1 MPNSSVFS
9 SPSYRAKL
17 PKTTFPMTQEI
28 DFSSVAGTLTP
39 VFMDFLHPG
48 EKVSGSAEMFTRT
61 NELQTAAF
69 AKIDE
74 YIEYF
79 FVPAMKLNQ
88 VFGEWFFNIDDRPT
102 ALRPS
107 VLPERANVLP
117 NITYDRLYT
126 YLDNIKSY
134 RSSDS
139 LSSSELTKS
148 ESLIRMMQ
156 HFRYDVYHLFDVDG
170 KEDLIESNVWN
181 FSLVPFQVYQAV
193 YYDYYRDSI
202 WQNNDVEAYNTDDWM
217 TSLTAENISDERLS
231 KIFQMHQR
239 RQNSDYFT
247 GSHPSPLQNATG
259 MLNIDGVRE
268 QALLQLNQWLENS
281 GVSFVFGHGSS
292 SVDNT
297 NVTLQN
303 SIPTNGVGNLSL
315 VGNSESTI
323 GTVVDATLEVTQA
336 RPLNGNWLSVDNQ
349 NILTDTGS
357 INTGGRN
364 IYTGSDGSVIQSILR
379 GQLESGAKVKPVN
392 GVVSGLS
399 VSSLSQALGS
409 LKSSISSVGIRTMF
423 ALEKLAKVT
432 GRAGKHYDDQVYAH
446 YGVKVSSAYSNEVMM
461 IGQQHSTIEIGE
473 VVSPTTV
480 PDGSVAGEI
489 VGKGYGSMKVDKG
502 AKVVDFTAP
511 CHGYFLAV
519 YSAVPRRVY
528 TPTGNPREFSQLYR
542 FDFMQPELMNLGQQP
557 LFGTEVSLT
566 QSWEFPVLSWNWRY
580 MEEKC
585 RVPMAIGALSRFSN
599 TDQTQNGALSD
610 WTIQYPL
617 LNDMAWFRTGLSW
630 TDLLV
635 APTAFN
641 SIMLLQYDYSHQV
654 LGAPG
659 VTNSC
664 EGKVARLFDRDP
676 LFHRLV
682 MKIYKSSYMSTYGE
696 PSID

>member
-170 KEDLIESNVWN
+170 KEDLIVSNVWN

-239 RQNSDYFT
+239 RQNSDYYT

-281 GVSFVFGHGSS
+281 GVSFAFGHGSL
-292 SVDNT
+292 SVSNT
-297 NVTLQN
+297 NVTIQN
-303 SIPTNGVGNLSL
+303 SIPTDGVGNLSIS
-315 VGNSESTI
+315 GNGGIIGDVSEPAVRIDS
-323 GTVVDATLEVTQA
+323 AQ
-336 RPLNGNWLSVDNQ
+336 PSGNWLNTQEHNV
-349 NILTDTGS
+349 LTDAGAVNSSPRSLLVGSEGDTTFAELYGALQNETVISRSGS
-357 INTGGRN
+357 I
-364 IYTGSDGSVIQSILR
+364 
-379 GQLESGAKVKPVN
+379 
-392 GVVSGLS
+392 SGLS